1 MTTSTQLLALATAGV
16 AGALSAANWFK
27 AQSIAARRSSLAG
40 IFSSL
45 AIIFAVASGFVAP
58 QLGWLRS
65 GASALS
71 IALSIATFVIMLRSS
86 FERGPVR

>member
-27 AQSIAARRSSLAG
+27 AQSIAARRATLPG

-45 AIIFAVASGFVAP
+45 AIIFAVASSFVAP
-58 QLGWLRS
+58 RLGWLRS

-71 IALSIATFVIMLRSS
+71 IALSIATFVVILRGSL
-86 FERGPVR
+86 ERGPVR

>member
-1 MTTSTQLLALATAGV
+1 MTTTTQLLALATAGV
-16 AGALSAANWFK
+16 AGALSAANWLK

-45 AIIFAVASGFVAP
+45 AIIFAAASGFVAP
-58 QLGWLRS
+58 RLEWLRS

-71 IALSIATFVIMLRSS
+71 IALSIATFAVILRSS
-86 FERGPVR
+86 LERGPVR